1 MGSNP
6 TLSVPLTYLPPPRP
20 GSFPSMLR
28 LRRSPW
34 LRLIAVLLLIG
45 SPGLGGTGLQA
56 LHGCT
61 EKMPWLAAQAAGAA
75 QDHHGSHHEAPAEP
89 DCHCIGQCQATPAMP
104 TAGESHLSPVADL
117 PAVVPVLTGESR
129 VAPAGRTAH
138 RLPPAT
144 APPLI

>member
-1 MGSNP
+1 
-6 TLSVPLTYLPPPRP
+6 
-20 GSFPSMLR
+20 MLR

-61 EKMPWLAAQAAGAA
+61 EKMPWLADQAAGAA
-75 QDHHGSHHEAPAEP
+75 QGHHGGHQEAPAEP

-104 TAGESHLSPVADL
+104 TAGEAAFSGTADL
-117 PAVVPVLTGESR
+117 PAIVPVLSGESR